1 MKNLLLVTLIAIIS
15 STSLTIQ
22 AMMPIHPDE
31 QRDILICNPLAKSPD
46 LGLQVKLSQG
56 GITGMTQLVV
66 SRYYL
71 GHSTESTYIV
81 QKQASDNRPGQALIY
96 ASRDARLTVHAT
108 TTPLEDGGNYS
119 TLEVR
124 TNNQIISEKL
134 SCHIVYSIQS
144 SLE

>member
-1 MKNLLLVTLIAIIS
+1 MKHLLLMTLIAIIS
-15 STSLTIQ
+15 SISLTTQ
-22 AMMPIHPDE
+22 AMIPIHPDE
-31 QRDILICNPLAKSPD
+31 QRDVLICNPLVQRPD

-56 GITGMTQLVV
+56 GITGLTQLVV
-66 SRYYL
+66 TRYYL

-96 ASRDARLTVHAT
+96 SSREARLTVHTT
-108 TTPLEDGGNYS
+108 TTPLEDGGNSS
-119 TLEVR
+119 TLELR